1 MSDLTITTLSGS
13 LDKAAASESRNA
25 SQPVHDAAFVRLDL
39 SDAIKDE
46 SLSIHQLACMHIHG
60 GEAAAEVHVFDLEQ
74 VFAHPTAKLAIKR
87 AYISP
92 LFLVEAFAQN
102 YHNRLLR
109 KLTRGNEKG
118 LFVLDP
124 AASTYVHRL
133 RDGAELVV
141 QAETVE
147 VEGTFIRR
155 LTITCRDQIVEGGVQ

>member
-1 MSDLTITTLSGS
+1 MSDLTTTTLSGS
-13 LDKAAASESRNA
+13 LVKASATAPQAAPSA
-25 SQPVHDAAFVRLDL
+25 VHDGDLERLDL
-39 SDAIKDE
+39 SKAIHDE
-46 SLSIHQLACMHIHG
+46 SLSVHQLAYMHIHA
-60 GEAAAEVHVFDLEQ
+60 GEAVAQVRVFDFEH
-74 VFAHPTAKLAIKR
+74 VYAHPTAKLTIKR

-102 YHNRLLR
+102 YQEHLLR

-133 RDGAELVV
+133 RDGTELVV

-147 VEGTFIRR
+147 VEGTYTRR
-155 LTITCRDQIVEGGVQ
+155 LTITCRDQVMEGGVQ